1 MKKQIDDM
9 SQIRIVVSNEGKKEP
24 TKEQVDDM
32 SQIGITIDN
41 EMMKEKQVDNMS

>member
-24 TKEQVDDM
+24 TKE
-32 SQIGITIDN
+32 
-41 EMMKEKQVDNMS
+41 